1 MVFFFH
7 QLIKKEI
14 ENKINMYIMAMKK
27 MIIMIGHGDIPIQL
41 YAGQPFVLI
50 ISMTTI
56 MISNNN
62 NLPTITAIA
71 TTVGKCY
78 AYYPTQPRY

>member
-27 MIIMIGHGDIPIQL
+27 MIMIMNMIIIKIL
-41 YAGQPFVLI
+41 TLI
-50 ISMTTI
+50 II
-56 MISNNN
+56 LRI
-62 NLPTITAIA
+62 III
-71 TTVGKCY
+71 
-78 AYYPTQPRY
+78 